1 MKFKFIKNLIRNFK
15 EKPLQAKNRISLPV
29 EAPIRFIALLLIILG
44 IFSVSMVI
52 ITIRDNLVNKKIEQM
67 LNSFYEFTAQH
78 GLNIDDIIIE
88 GREKTTKEEL
98 VAKLNLQRENNILDI
113 DLNQL
118 KKTLEELP
126 WVKAVDIKRTY
137 FPNILQIKLYE
148 KEVLALW
155 QNDNKFHPLDM
166 NGKIIEAEYVLHKP
180 ILVVTGENAPEHINE
195 LLEITSSEPSLQ
207 KRIVAAVFFSNRRW
221 NLIFDDFESG
231 ITVKLPEE
239 NVKQAWEKFVK
250 INNQYGVLNRKL
262 TFVDLRYKDKVSV
275 ALSDTD
281 SVK

>member
-1 MKFKFIKNLIRNFK
+1 MKFRLIKNLIKGSK

-29 EAPIRFIALLLIILG
+29 VAPIRFIALFLILLG
-44 IFSVSMVI
+44 TFSVSMVI
-52 ITIRDNLVNKKIEQM
+52 ITIRDSLVNKKIDQM

-88 GREKTTKEEL
+88 GREKTTKDEL
-98 VAKLNLQRENNILDI
+98 SAKINLQRENNILSI
-113 DLNQL
+113 DLNDI
-118 KKTLEELP
+118 KSKLEELP
-126 WVKAVDIKRTY
+126 WVKAVDVKRTY

-155 QNDNKFHPLDM
+155 QNDNKFYPVDM
-166 NGKIIEAEYVLHKP
+166 NGKIINAEYVAHKP
-180 ILVVTGENAPEHINE
+180 ILVITGENAPEHINE
-195 LLEITSSEPSLQ
+195 LLKITSSDSQLQ

-221 NLIFDDFESG
+221 NIIFDDFETG
-231 ITVKLPEE
+231 ITVKLPQEDVE
-239 NVKQAWEKFVK
+239 QAWEKFVK

-275 ALSDTD
+275 ALSNTNE
-281 SVK
+281 VN

>member
-1 MKFKFIKNLIRNFK
+1 MKFRLIKNLIKGSK

-29 EAPIRFIALLLIILG
+29 VAPIRFIALFLILLG

-52 ITIRDNLVNKKIEQM
+52 ITIRDSLVNKKIDQM

-88 GREKTTKEEL
+88 GREKTTKDEL
-98 VAKLNLQRENNILDI
+98 SAKINLQRENNILSI
-113 DLNQL
+113 DLNDI
-118 KKTLEELP
+118 KSKLEELP
-126 WVKAVDIKRTY
+126 WVKAVDVKRTY

-155 QNDNKFHPLDM
+155 QNDNKFYPVDM
-166 NGKIIEAEYVLHKP
+166 NGKIINAEYVAHKP
-180 ILVVTGENAPEHINE
+180 ILVITGENAPEHINE
-195 LLEITSSEPSLQ
+195 LLKITSSDSQLQ

-221 NLIFDDFESG
+221 NIIFDDFETG
-231 ITVKLPEE
+231 ITVKLPQEDVE
-239 NVKQAWEKFVK
+239 QAWEKFVK

-275 ALSDTD
+275 ALSNTNE
-281 SVK
+281 VN

>member
-1 MKFKFIKNLIRNFK
+1 MKFKFIKNLIRK

-29 EAPIRFIALLLIILG
+29 EAPIRFIALFLIILG

-52 ITIRDNLVNKKIEQM
+52 ITIRDSLVNKKIEQM

-88 GREKTTKEEL
+88 GREKTTKEDL
-98 VAKLNLQRENNILDI
+98 LTKLNLQRENNILDI
-113 DLNQL
+113 DLNDI
-118 KKTLEELP
+118 KIKLEELP
-126 WVKAVDIKRTY
+126 WVRAADVKRTY

-166 NGKIIEAEYVLHKP
+166 NGKIIDAEYVLHKP

-195 LLEITSSEPSLQ
+195 LLEITASEPSLQ

-221 NLIFDDFESG
+221 NLIFDDFEKG

-239 NVKQAWEKFVK
+239 DVKQAWEKFVK

-275 ALSDTD
+275 ALSNTD
-281 SVK
+281 EVK